1 MIRNCYE
8 CDYCEALE
16 TKGGAHIHL
25 CLDEDGAFLQE
36 VGLCGY
42 CGEPDDDDYDCSGLV
57 ED

>member
-1 MIRNCYE
+1 MIRNCCN
-8 CDYCEALE
+8 CDYCEPLE

-25 CLDEDGAFLQE
+25 CLDEEGAFLQE

-42 CGEPDDDDYDCSGLV
+42 CGEPDNDEHAYSGLV